1 MNRHVVV
8 TDPERLEFIE
18 RMKSKVPYEDIR
30 WRSEENS
37 DLWILDIFKQK
48 RNGTFIEAG
57 AAGKSNCRVL
67 EVYYDWNGVAIE
79 PCTESYKIMIEKNG
93 RKHESDRR
101 NVINKCLYSHNG
113 MVEFYECSGT
123 VIEETTITEQ
133 SDHWDAAHLSSVK
146 GLTRSCHQ
154 GYMEKYG
161 TVVQKES
168 ITLEQV
174 IIDNGLPDTIDYLS
188 MDIENCEREVFS
200 VFPFDR
206 YRFLAMS
213 IEDGCRLGGLL
224 TTKGYVMVE
233 NPYQR
238 YEPSIDYYYIHESMV
253 DTYPYAILDYRDY
266 L

>member
-1 MNRHVVV
+1 MNRYSLV
-8 TDPERLEFIE
+8 TDSKRLDLIE
-18 RMKSKVPYEDIR
+18 RMKSEIPYQDIR

-67 EVYYDWNGVAIE
+67 EMYYDWNGVAIE
-79 PCTESYKIMIEKNG
+79 PCTESYMIMIERNG
-93 RKHESDRR
+93 LEHESDRR

-113 MVEFYECSGT
+113 TVEFYECSGSIDDKT
-123 VIEETTITEQ
+123 PITNK
-133 SDHWDAAHLSSVK
+133 SHRWNAAHLSSVK
-146 GLTRSCHQ
+146 GQTKSCHHE
-154 GYMEKYG
+154 YVERYG
-161 TVVQKES
+161 KVVQKES

-174 IIDNGLPDTIDYLS
+174 IIDNELPSTIDYLS
-188 MDIENCEREVFS
+188 MDIENCEEEVFS

-213 IEDGCRLGGLL
+213 IEDGCRLGKLL
-224 TTKGYVMVE
+224 SSKGYVMVE
-233 NPYQR
+233 NPYQL
-238 YEPSIDYYYIHESMV
+238 YEPSIDYYYIHKSMIE
-253 DTYPYAILDYRDY
+253 TYPHAILDYRDY